1 MISCNGETTE
11 SGKKYKYLHN
21 KIFSFLKTE
30 FCFFKKKHS
39 KPGNPNG
46 KYVPHSPEWKLA
58 QL

>member
-30 FCFFKKKHS
+30 FRFFKKKTKKNS

-46 KYVPHSPEWKLA
+46 KYVPHSPE
-58 QL
+58 